1 MRSPQTVSLVYVL
14 RLHSSSKGHFYAQSQ
29 AVLAYSPTR

>member
-14 RLHSSSKGHFYAQSQ
+14 RLHSSSKGHFCVCQ
-29 AVLAYSPTR
+29 LFIG